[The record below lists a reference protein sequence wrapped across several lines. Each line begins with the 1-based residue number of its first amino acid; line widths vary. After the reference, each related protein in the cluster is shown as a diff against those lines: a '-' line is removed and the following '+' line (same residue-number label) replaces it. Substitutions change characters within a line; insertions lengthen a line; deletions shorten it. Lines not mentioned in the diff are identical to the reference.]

1 MKQAFLRSS
10 VIVSDLLI
18 YLPGLEEFEL
28 AEHLAM
34 SSNVRQC
41 LDLASK
47 LGTKMGGAVY
57 AAKSFAEAWQPLA
70 LLLWLLPPLV
80 RPPSYYKFIQVQQVC
95 IINKDHERHKSVA
108 YISIVAESLSQN
120 TDVDKVYNICI
131 YHRMYVFE

>member
-80 RPPSYYKFIQVQQVC
+80 RPPSYYKFIQVQ
-95 IINKDHERHKSVA
+95 S
-108 YISIVAESLSQN
+108 
-120 TDVDKVYNICI
+120 DVQLRCFIMFHSFAQLRKLWNSKFK
-131 YHRMYVFE
+131 R